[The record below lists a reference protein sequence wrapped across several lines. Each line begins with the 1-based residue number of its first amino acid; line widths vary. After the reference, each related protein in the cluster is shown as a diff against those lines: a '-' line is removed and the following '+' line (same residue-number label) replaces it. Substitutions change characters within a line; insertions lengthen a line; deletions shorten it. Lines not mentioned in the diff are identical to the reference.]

1 MMDMASVQK
10 HRGNWVAVWVDRRN
24 HRHRKVRRTKK
35 EALDYAV
42 EQEALERDG
51 IDTKASERTLGEFA
65 LDWIEIK
72 IRLSKEGKLR
82 KPRIGTLQGYR
93 QQIRD
98 YICHPKIGLGS
109 VRLRDLTPPC
119 IKAWRG
125 DLVDRYLRRDE
136 NDPRRPRRAEN
147 GTLSTRSINA
157 VVTLLSGI
165 LKDAIEDGYLASN
178 PGQIRKLT
186 EPSREIGFLG
196 AKEISRFLHAAWDF
210 DVSPWPTKAFA
221 TMVHLA
227 VLCGLRRSELLAL
240 RWRHVDLE
248 KQILS
253 VLEGYG
259 VHGFAPTKTVKSR
272 RVIGFGGNMADLLR
286 RHRARTQELDPNGL
300 LFDAGG
306 AKPIGKPY
314 DPSNFSKRVSSLLRQ
329 EGFPANTTLHS
340 LRHSYATVLLEQG
353 ADLFKVS
360 TRLGHTT
367 TQTTTGIYAH
377 ALPDSLQVEAD
388 LMENAVFGNQ

>member
-1 MMDMASVQK
+1 MASVQK

-24 HRHRKVRRTKK
+24 HRHRKVCRTKK
-35 EALDYAV
+35 EALSYALD
-42 EQEALERDG
+42 QEARERDG

-65 LDWIEIK
+65 HNWIKTK
-72 IRLSKEGKLR
+72 IRLSEEGKLR
-82 KPRIGTLQGYR
+82 KPRIGTLQGYQ

-109 VRLRDLTPPC
+109 VRLRDLNPPC

-136 NDPRRPRRAEN
+136 SDPKRSRRGDK

-157 VVTLLSGI
+157 AVTLLAGI
-165 LKDAIEDGYLASN
+165 LKDAVEDGYLASN

-186 EPSREIGFLG
+186 EPNREIGFLG
-196 AKEISRFLHAAWDF
+196 AREISRFLDASWQF

-248 KQILS
+248 KRILS
-253 VLEGYG
+253 VEEGYG
-259 VHGFAPTKTVKSR
+259 VHGFAPTKTAKSR
-272 RVIGFGGNMADLLR
+272 RVIGFGENMAELLR
-286 RHRARTQELDPNGL
+286 RHRVRTRELDPNGL
-300 LFDAGG
+300 FFDAGG
-306 AKPIGKPY
+306 SEPMGRPY

-329 EGFPANTTLHS
+329 EGFPPNTTLHS
-340 LRHSYATVLLEQG
+340 LRHSFATVLLEQG

-360 TRLGHTT
+360 ARLGHTT

-377 ALPDSLQVEAD
+377 ALPDSLQVEAEM
-388 LMENAVFGNQ
+388 MENAVFSGARV